1 MVKFKTID
9 DLLNSDFVILEKL
22 EKLLKIADKNPEN
35 MNKEQMVEILLYDT
49 VLGLDEILNILF
61 TEFELR
67 EIWKYIEPRSNN
79 FNYKKS
85 NIIGILIKILPTKGQ
100 RKIETVIEEAI
111 DEDMIFRPL
120 IYYLFIMMPDGR
132 AVFTFNFRPIEIGDL
147 TMFTSALN
155 GISIL
160 LEELTKRDRIE
171 NIELST
177 KEQKDTELELMFEYG
192 ELELNYSLNK
202 NLIGILI
209 VNKETEKIRQA
220 LKDFISEFEKKYGN
234 HFLPEWN
241 GRISD
246 FYSAK
251 HLVYKIFSNYL
262 EF

>member
-1 MVKFKTID
+1 
-9 DLLNSDFVILEKL
+9 
-22 EKLLKIADKNPEN
+22 
-35 MNKEQMVEILLYDT
+35 
-49 VLGLDEILNILF
+49 NILF

-85 NIIGILIKILPTKGQ
+85 NIIGILIKILPIKGQ

-251 HLVYKIFSNYL
+251 HLVYKIFSDYL

>member
-1 MVKFKTID
+1 
-9 DLLNSDFVILEKL
+9 
-22 EKLLKIADKNPEN
+22 
-35 MNKEQMVEILLYDT
+35 
-49 VLGLDEILNILF
+49 NILF

-85 NIIGILIKILPTKGQ
+85 NIIGILIKILPIKGQ